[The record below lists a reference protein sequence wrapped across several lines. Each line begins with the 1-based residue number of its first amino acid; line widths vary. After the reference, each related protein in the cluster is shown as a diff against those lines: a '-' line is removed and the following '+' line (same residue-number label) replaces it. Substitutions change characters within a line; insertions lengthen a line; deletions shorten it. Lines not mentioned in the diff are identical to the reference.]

1 MRIKFTTVFPTVAL
15 LLLASANHA
24 QSGHMSSEVPG
35 VVLLTH
41 SLDARKISPGATFQ
55 TRLID
60 TVHLN
65 NGTKLPSG
73 TLIIG
78 TVVQDDMQPEGRVT
92 FALRFSHAQLKNGKT
107 IPIMATVLDVST
119 GTEAV
124 ENEQSV
130 FEPVLVV
137 PRNLT
142 SQSDQVDVIDVNP
155 GIDLHG
161 RANSPNSGIFVATT
175 KNDIRFPTYTQI
187 ALALAPGV

>member
-1 MRIKFTTVFPTVAL
+1 
-15 LLLASANHA
+15 
-24 QSGHMSSEVPG
+24 MSSEVPG

-41 SLDARKISPGATFQ
+41 SLDARKLFPGATFQ

-60 TVHLN
+60 TIHLN

-92 FALRFSHAQLKNGKT
+92 FALRFSQARLKNGKT

-142 SQSDQVDVIDVNP
+142 SQSDHVDVIDVNP

-161 RANSPNSGIFVATT
+161 RANSSNSGVFVATT